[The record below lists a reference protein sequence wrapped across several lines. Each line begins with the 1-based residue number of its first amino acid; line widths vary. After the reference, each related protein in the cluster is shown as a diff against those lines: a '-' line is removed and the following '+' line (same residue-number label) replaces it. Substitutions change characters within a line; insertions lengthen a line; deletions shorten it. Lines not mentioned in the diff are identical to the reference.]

1 MLYASRLSWS
11 KVVGITLAALLPA
24 VTLAQAQDAHG
35 LPPGMIARQGDRNVT
50 LQEIDAVAQKIP
62 EKDRA
67 GFFDSP
73 KRIESLIMNLLLQK
87 QLAAEARAAKLDKD
101 PLVQIQIQ
109 QATEETLARADV
121 ENYRQHLKL
130 PDFDVL
136 AQEHYQSNKADY
148 VVPGPA
154 DVEHVLVS
162 TKSRSEVDA
171 KARIG
176 EVETTAQAHPDQFK
190 ALVEKYSDDPGKQEN
205 HGLIEDASS
214 ANMAAPLLKA
224 ARDLKNPG
232 DVSPIIKTDDG
243 FHVLKLV
250 ARKPGTQRTFAEVRQ
265 TLIEKLRNEWIE
277 KQTVEHTGQ
286 MRGNALDANP
296 DLVASL
302 RTRYVAKDTVPP
314 SEATAAADAAAAR
327 KAADK
332 DRKAQH

>member
-24 VTLAQAQDAHG
+24 VTLAQAQDGHG
-35 LPPGMIARQGDRNVT
+35 LPPGMIARQGDSNVT

-121 ENYRQHLKL
+121 ENYRQRLKL

-224 ARDLKNPG
+224 AKGLKNPG

-265 TLIEKLRNEWIE
+265 TLIE
-277 KQTVEHTGQ
+277 
-286 MRGNALDANP
+286 NALDANP